1 MVPDQRHEEHDRGE
15 EDPTKPE
22 DERQDERGGKS
33 EVLKKLLFC
42 DNTKQA
48 DPHVVNNVG
57 LNIRVFIMA
66 AVPANSRL
74 GLNIEDLDQRQ
85 AYIGLS
91 RQHGNIKK
99 GERLGP
105 QLHTTS

>member
-22 DERQDERGGKS
+22 DERQDERGGK
-33 EVLKKLLFC
+33 L
-42 DNTKQA
+42 A

-74 GLNIEDLDQRQ
+74 GLNIAD
-85 AYIGLS
+85 
-91 RQHGNIKK
+91 
-99 GERLGP
+99 
-105 QLHTTS
+105 

>member
-33 EVLKKLLFC
+33 EVLEKKLFFC
-42 DNTKQA
+42 TNTEQA

-74 GLNIEDLDQRQ
+74 GLNIAD
-85 AYIGLS
+85 
-91 RQHGNIKK
+91 
-99 GERLGP
+99 
-105 QLHTTS
+105 